1 VIRPLFVALAIAATG
16 VATAGA
22 AGAAPAAPSRV
33 LTSEQVAELARRWTV
48 EQLQGEAEDTTVEV
62 QAPPRELVLPPG
74 EVTTRVSVQAGS
86 PATGQMTVLVEAI
99 VTDAHGHRAARSAT
113 VNLAVRAQQEVLVAV
128 RDLSRGAIVGAADVR
143 RERRPMERL
152 PRGPLTDPGE
162 AVGKE
167 MQRGAAS
174 GEVLTAS
181 AVAPARAVRRGA
193 VVTLLLEGPGFRIV
207 ARGIASEDG
216 AVGQT
221 IKVVNQVSRRE
232 LAGKV
237 EDERTVR
244 VPF

>member
-1 VIRPLFVALAIAATG
+1 VD
-16 VATAGA
+16 
-22 AGAAPAAPSRV
+22 V
-33 LTSEQVAELARRWTV
+33 L
-48 EQLQGEAEDTTVEV
+48 
-62 QAPPRELVLPPG
+62 APPRELALPAG
-74 EVTTRVSVQAGS
+74 DVATRVSVQAGS
-86 PATGQMTVLVEAI
+86 LAGGQMTVLVEAI
-99 VTDAHGHRAARSAT
+99 VTDARGGRTARSAT
-113 VNLAVRAQQEVLVAV
+113 VSLAVRAQQDVLVVV
-128 RDLSRGAIVGAADVR
+128 RDLPRGAIVASGDVR
-143 RERRPMERL
+143 RERRPSDRM
-152 PRGPLTDPGE
+152 PRGPLTDPAD

-167 MQRGAAS
+167 MQRGAAP

-207 ARGIASEDG
+207 ARGVASEDG

>member
-1 VIRPLFVALAIAATG
+1 MIHVLVLALAVLWAA
-16 VATAGA
+16 V
-22 AGAAPAAPSRV
+22 APAEASPRV
-33 LTSEQVAELARRWTV
+33 LTSDQVAELARTWAV
-48 EQLQGEAEDTTVEV
+48 EQFGPEADGATVDV
-62 QAPPRELVLPPG
+62 LAPPRELPLPPG
-74 EVTTRVSVQAGS
+74 EVSTRMSVQAGS
-86 PATGQMTVLVEAI
+86 PAAGQLTVLVEAI
-99 VTDAHGHRAARSAT
+99 VTDHRGGRTTRSAT
-113 VNLAVRAQQEVLVAV
+113 VSLAVRAHQEVLVAS
-128 RDLSRGAIVGAADVR
+128 RDLPRGAIVAAADVR
-143 RERRPMERL
+143 RERRPMERM
-152 PRGPLTDPGE
+152 PRGPLTDPAE

-167 MQRGAAS
+167 MQRGAAP

-207 ARGIASEDG
+207 ARGVASEDG